1 MKTIALTLTAA
12 ALFAASTA
20 FAGDKCCAMQAKN
33 DKTGCS
39 MALTKLE
46 LTAEQKTKMESL
58 IADCE
63 KNGCTEGSMA
73 KLETEAKT
81 ILSEEQFAAF
91 QSASCLG
98 KKSEKKAS

>member
-1 MKTIALTLTAA
+1 MVA

-20 FAGDKCCAMQAKN
+20 FAGDKACCASHAKN
-33 DKTGCS
+33 EKSGCAMS
-39 MALTKLE
+39 LAKLD
-46 LTAEQKTKMESL
+46 LTAEQKTKMEAL

-63 KNGCTEGSMA
+63 KNGCTEASMA
-73 KLETEAKT
+73 KLETEAKG
-81 ILSEEQFAAF
+81 ILSDEQFVAF